1 MKSVLEK
8 LWFDYISDE
17 SNKISEEE
25 KAIVEKLNSFHDILV
40 EKLDKKQCEELEE
53 YIDLTCELDS
63 LYTKSAFIKGCK
75 FTASFLIE
83 VICKP

>member
-25 KAIVEKLNSFHDILV
+25 KALIAKEI
-40 EKLDKKQCEELEE
+40 
-53 YIDLTCELDS
+53 IP
-63 LYTKSAFIKGCK
+63 FIK
-75 FTASFLIE
+75 SVSL
-83 VICKP
+83 